1 MRQTTL
7 LSLFVRCGLFAV
19 CLMTFSTAK
28 AQWATVDW
36 TIAETLLAIDA
47 PISSVA
53 QQDAYHD
60 WVGEPRIFNS
70 ATDMGLR
77 TQPNLELLAQVP
89 PEQILISPMFA
100 GLTPRLERIA
110 PVTSFAL
117 YSPGTDTWQE
127 MQTLTRQ
134 LGELTERQP
143 QAEQLIEETQT
154 LMTTLRE
161 SRSRSQSE
169 IAPLLMVQ
177 FMDARHVRVFGDNSL
192 YNAVLEQL
200 ELPNAWDKPTNAWGF
215 ALVGVE
221 ALARYPE
228 AMLVIIDPLPA
239 GVEEQLAK
247 SGLWQQLPSVKND
260 NLLRLPP
267 VWSFGSTLCQG
278 TDRSTGSS
286 ANTIIISQ
294 DATKAFLTKVV

>member
-1 MRQTTL
+1 MRHTNLFSLLARSGLLTICL
-7 LSLFVRCGLFAV
+7 LS
-19 CLMTFSTAK
+19 FSTAN

-47 PISSVA
+47 PVSSVA
-53 QQDAYHD
+53 QQSDYHD
-60 WVGEPRIFNS
+60 WVGEPRIPEG

-77 TQPNLELLAQVP
+77 SQPNLELLAQVP

-100 GLTPRLERIA
+100 GLRPRLERIA
-110 PVTSFAL
+110 PVSSFAL

-134 LGELTERQP
+134 LGELTERQS
-143 QAEQLIEETQT
+143 QAEQLIAETQALMAT
-154 LMTTLRE
+154 LGE
-161 SRSRSQSE
+161 SSPLSQSE

-177 FMDARHVRVFGDNSL
+177 FMDARHVRVFGENSL

-200 ELPNAWDKPTNAWGF
+200 ALPNAWEQDTNAWGF
-215 ALVGVE
+215 SLVGIE

-228 AMLVIIDPLPA
+228 AMLVIIDPLPV
-239 GVEEQLAK
+239 GVEEQLAE
-247 SGLWQQLPSVKND
+247 SGLWQQLPSVKKD

-267 VWSFGSTLCQG
+267 VWSFGALP
-278 TDRSTGSS
+278 S
-286 ANTIIISQ
+286 AQRFARELSAALEVAQTNDDQ
-294 DATKAFLTKVV
+294 PND

>member
-1 MRQTTL
+1 MRHTNLFSL
-7 LSLFVRCGLFAV
+7 LARCGLLTI
-19 CLMTFSTAK
+19 CLLSFSTAN

-47 PISSVA
+47 PVSSVA
-53 QQDAYHD
+53 QQSDYHD
-60 WVGEPRIFNS
+60 WVGEPRIPEG

-77 TQPNLELLAQVP
+77 SQPNLELLAQVP

-110 PVTSFAL
+110 PVSSFAL

-134 LGELTERQP
+134 LGELTERQS
-143 QAEQLIEETQT
+143 QAEQLIAETQALMAT
-154 LMTTLRE
+154 LGESSTL
-161 SRSRSQSE
+161 SQSE

-177 FMDARHVRVFGDNSL
+177 FMDARHVRVFGENSL

-200 ELPNAWDKPTNAWGF
+200 ALPNAWEQDTNAWGF
-215 ALVGVE
+215 SLVGIE

-228 AMLVIIDPLPA
+228 AMLVIIDPLPI
-239 GVEEQLAK
+239 GVEEQLAE
-247 SGLWQQLPSVKND
+247 SGLWQQLPSVKKD

-267 VWSFGSTLCQG
+267 VWSFGALP
-278 TDRSTGSS
+278 S
-286 ANTIIISQ
+286 AQRFARELSAALEVAQANGDQPS
-294 DATKAFLTKVV
+294 D

>member
-60 WVGEPRIFNS
+60 WVGEPRIPES
-70 ATDMGLR
+70 VSDMGLR
-77 TQPNLELLAQVP
+77 TQPNLELLAQIP
-89 PEQILISPMFA
+89 PTQTLISPMFA
-100 GLTPRLERIA
+100 GLTPRLEQIA

-117 YSPGTDTWQE
+117 YSPGTDTWEE

-134 LGELTERQP
+134 LGELTERQT
-143 QAEQLIEETQT
+143 QAEALIEETT
-154 LMTTLRE
+154 ALMSRLR
-161 SRSRSQSE
+161 RSQPDT
-169 IAPLLMVQ
+169 APLLMVQ
-177 FMDARHVRVFGDNSL
+177 FMDARHVRVFGDDSL

-200 ELPNAWDKPTNAWGF
+200 DIPNAWDQTTNAWGF

-228 AMLVIIDPLPA
+228 AMIVIIDPLPA
-239 GVEEQLAK
+239 SVEEKLAE
-247 SGLWQQLPSVKND
+247 SGLWQHLPSVKN
-260 NLLRLPP
+260 NRLLRLPP
-267 VWSFGSTLCQG
+267 VWSFGALP
-278 TDRSTGSS
+278 S
-286 ANTIIISQ
+286 AQRFALELTAVLEDVPVVSQ
-294 DATKAFLTKVV
+294 